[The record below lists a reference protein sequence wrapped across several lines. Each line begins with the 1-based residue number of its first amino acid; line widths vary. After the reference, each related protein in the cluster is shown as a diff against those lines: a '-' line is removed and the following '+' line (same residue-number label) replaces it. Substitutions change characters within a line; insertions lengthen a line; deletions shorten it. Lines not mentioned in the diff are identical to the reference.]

1 MNDKSKRRDNG
12 SRRRKGGTVN
22 DKTKHHDNDSRRQVR
37 ELWQPV
43 IKELIS
49 ARLNFP
55 NWPNDPLHAAAILHE
70 EAGEL
75 MKAVLEHTYEP
86 YKSSREDVRKEAI
99 QTAAMCF
106 RFLAS
111 FDRYDFA
118 PCIQHRQDK

>member
-1 MNDKSKRRDNG
+1 VNDKSKRR
-12 SRRRKGGTVN
+12 GGTVN
-22 DKTKHHDNDSRRQVR
+22 DKTKRRDNDSRRRVR
-37 ELWQPV
+37 ELLQPI
-43 IKELIS
+43 IKELIRS
-49 ARLNFP
+49 RLNFP
-55 NWPNDPLHAAAILHE
+55 NWPTDPLHAVAILHE

-86 YKSSREDVRKEAI
+86 HKSTREDVRKEAI

-118 PCIQHRQDK
+118 PCVQHRQDK

>member
-1 MNDKSKRRDNG
+1 MNDNPPITTDAKSTTIGAIRLGAKPPITDP
-12 SRRRKGGTVN
+12 V
-22 DKTKHHDNDSRRQVR
+22 DDAII
-37 ELWQPV
+37 LMLPV
-43 IKELIS
+43 IKELIT
-49 ARLNFP
+49 ARLKFP
-55 NWPNDPLHAAAILHE
+55 NWPNDPLHAVAILQE

-118 PCIQHRQDK
+118 PCVQHRQDK